1 MAILA
6 GVKEGEVVDVNVSG
20 PMMLPREKELY
31 SVVSGQV
38 LRLKMFQKIWVI
50 DTQRWV
56 RWEPTGGVYFT
67 WEP

>member
-38 LRLKMFQKIWVI
+38 LRLKMFQKI
-50 DTQRWV
+50 
-56 RWEPTGGVYFT
+56 
-67 WEP
+67 